1 MEPTRNALS
10 ITLSVWKALFLREAL
25 ARLFAGRAAWFWLLA
40 EPLSHIVFLMLVFSA
55 IRIHTVGGIDTGT
68 WIMVGLLAF
77 FVFRRTGTQV
87 MNAISANQALFTY
100 RQVKPI
106 DTALVRG
113 ILEGFLMVMV
123 SAVLLIGYYL
133 AGGKS
138 SPSDILAVLGALA
151 GLWLFG
157 MGFGLILSVVGEL
170 IPEVSRVVNLAMTPI
185 YFASGAMFPLASVP
199 PPYRE
204 WLMLNPVAHGMEA
217 ARLGFVSHYHPV
229 RELSLDYLFGSAL
242 VTIFLG
248 LALHR
253 RFALRLSTQ

>member
-1 MEPTRNALS
+1 MHSTRSSLT
-10 ITLSVWKALFLREAL
+10 ITWSVWKALFLREAL
-25 ARLFAGRAAWFWLLA
+25 SRLFAGRAAWFWLLG
-40 EPLSHIVFLMLVFSA
+40 EPVFHIAFLMLVFSA
-55 IRIHTVGGIDTGT
+55 VRIHTVGGIDTGT
-68 WIMVGLLAF
+68 WIMVGLLGF

-100 RQVKPI
+100 RQVKPV

-113 ILEGFLMVMV
+113 MLEGLLVVIV
-123 SAVLLIGYYL
+123 SAVLLLGYYL
-133 AGGKS
+133 AGGTS
-138 SPSDILAVLGALA
+138 SPSDPLALLGAFA

-157 MGFGLILSVVGEL
+157 LGFGLILSVVGEL
-170 IPEVSRVVNLAMTPI
+170 VPEVNRVVNLAMTPL

-199 PPYRE
+199 PPYRG
-204 WLMLNPVAHGMEA
+204 WLLLNPVAHGLEA

-229 RELSLDYLFGSAL
+229 PEMSLDYLFGSAL
-242 VTIFLG
+242 VAIFLG